1 VSEQVRSACARG
13 CVKTI
18 RNPDTREPEGEEYIP
33 AEVGDLCRSD
43 AARLRRWIE
52 ETPDLYAQLSVHAK
66 PEEAEETGIPA
77 HRGKISG
84 SPALIRL
91 DALALMDPHST
102 ANALGEPSQLFG
114 GDVVGVMLE
123 FSNNLCDDL
132 SLKDRPTDLTAACR
146 ALAGV
151 WYENLC
157 SRPWI
162 VDLYDTMHHI
172 HRQLRSATGT
182 HDPAPAG
189 KCHCGTRLYYTTD
202 QNQVACTKCGHT
214 MDGIALVRLAA
225 AQRIQEAS

>member
-1 VSEQVRSACARG
+1 MQCERG
-13 CVKTI
+13 CMRPVFH
-18 RNPDTREPEGEEYIP
+18 PDTREQIGEEP
-33 AEVGDLCRSD
+33 VMASVGLLDTHC
-43 AARLRRWIE
+43 ATRLRRWIE
-52 ETPDLYAQLSVHAK
+52 ETPDLYSKLSVHARL
-66 PEEAEETGIPA
+66 EEAEETGIPS

-102 ANALGEPSQLFG
+102 ANASGEPAQLFG

-123 FSNNLCDDL
+123 FATNLCDDL
-132 SLKDRPTDLTAACR
+132 NLNGRPTDLTTACR
-146 ALAGV
+146 LLAGP

-162 VDLYDTMHHI
+162 ADLYDTMHAI
-172 HRQLRSATGT
+172 HRRLRSATGT

-189 KCHCGTRLYYTTD
+189 KCHCGTRLYYASGQD
-202 QNQVACTKCGHT
+202 AVACTKCGHT

-225 AQRIQEAS
+225 AQRIQEAG